1 MLREIVDKFLVERT
15 GIAPEKLADRS
26 LKMVDLGID
35 SLGVV
40 EMLFEIEDRYGI
52 HIEDAM
58 RFQNMTLNEVVSH
71 MEQLVSEKN
80 GGIAADDVKPAAKA
94 A

>member
-1 MLREIVDKFLVERT
+1 MLREIVDKFLIEQAN
-15 GIAPEKLADRS
+15 IAPDKLTDPS
-26 LKMVDLGID
+26 LKMVDMGID

-40 EMLFEIEDRYGI
+40 EMLFEIEDRYGV

-58 RFQNMTLNEVVSH
+58 RFQNMTLNEVVAH
-71 MEQLVSEKN
+71 MEQLVRAKN
-80 GGIAADDVKPAAKA
+80 GGVLPEPKAAKA

>member
-1 MLREIVDKFLVERT
+1 MLREIVNKFLIEQANVS
-15 GIAPEKLADRS
+15 PDQLANGNV
-26 LKMVDLGID
+26 KMVDLGID

-40 EMLFEIEDRYGI
+40 EMLFEIEDRYGV

-58 RFQNMTLNEVVSH
+58 RFQSMTLDEVVTH
-71 MEQLVSEKN
+71 MEQLVREKN
-80 GGIAADDVKPAAKA
+80 GGELPQPNAAKA